1 MKGVNTKKIMSLAI
15 IGSIIVVAIMIIGT
29 IWTGR
34 SASSGARKA
43 VRNVSILYLEELAGR
58 REQVVASTLND
69 YISDLDVAIGLMT
82 PEDLSSTANLQAYQ
96 LRMKQLY
103 DLEKFA
109 FVDETGLIY
118 TSRGTRTDIDQY
130 HFDYQTLSGP
140 EISLKNEDGDNTKVV
155 IAVPT
160 DRLPYEGHY
169 LVVCFMEMDM
179 EHMLANL
186 SFESGSNN
194 TTFCNIYTPDGYSVA
209 NMVLGGLAS
218 EDNLLSA
225 FEAADIEND
234 RTVEDVRKDFEN
246 GHTGVVSFTYN
257 GVQETLYYV
266 PVHRTNWMLTYLIR
280 ESVISQ
286 QIDEIS
292 EGIIKRSLVLALL
305 TTIVLSAVFSMMLLQ
320 TRKATKLAMEKET
333 SEVMQQELEERIALQ
348 DELLEQEKQR
358 ARLDRMITA
367 LASDYRSVYYVN
379 LNKDS
384 ATCFSN
390 DDAHDNIRKDDVF
403 VFSEAFTEYA
413 NKFVSEDYR
422 EQFLEFIKPENI
434 RKGLKE
440 SHLIAFRYLV
450 KRDGVESYE
459 MLRMADARTGSAR
472 NHDQV
477 NAIGVGFSDIDEEMR
492 DSLAKNQALSDA
504 LKTAEEA
511 SRAKTVFLSSMSHE
525 IRTPMNA
532 IIGLDSLAL
541 NEPDISDTTKDY
553 LEKIG
558 SSAQHLLSLINDIL
572 DMSRIES
579 GRMSLKNEEFA
590 FSKLIEQINVIFSGQ
605 CQEKGLEYNCHINGH
620 LNDYY
625 IGDNTKLRQVL
636 INILGNAVKFTPE
649 GGSVEFTVE
658 KTGGFD
664 DRSTIQFKIKDTGIG
679 MSKEYLP
686 KIFDAFTQENAGT
699 TNKYGSSGL
708 GMAITKRIVEM
719 MNGEISVE
727 SEKNVGTTFTVN
739 VTLRDSERVL
749 ADDNDDFEV
758 HPEDMKVLVID
769 DDPLACDQA
778 RLVMNQAGIHSE
790 AVTSGSE
797 AIEMV
802 KLSQARQ
809 EPYNLIIVD
818 WQMPE
823 MDGVETTKNIRSLIG
838 EDTAVI
844 ILTAYNWDDIYEE
857 AMDAGVDSFIAKP
870 LFTENLINEFKNV
883 LKKKKIAAESIR
895 KAELEGR
902 RVILAEDIEV
912 NAQIMMKVLSMRK
925 IEADHA
931 VNGKEAVEL
940 YKNKPEGY
948 YDAILMDMRMP
959 EMDGL
964 TATRNIRAL
973 GREDS
978 ASIPIIALTANAF
991 DEDVQLSL
999 QAGLNAHLSKPVE
1012 PAVLFETLEKLI
1024 KPARGNL

>member
-160 DRLPYEGHY
+160 DRLPYEGHN

-209 NMVLGGLAS
+209 NMVLGGLAN

-292 EGIIKRSLVLALL
+292 EGIIKRSLALALL
-305 TTIVLSAVFSMMLLQ
+305 TTIVLSAVFSMMLVQ

-403 VFSEAFTEYA
+403 VFSEGFTEYA

-450 KRDGVESYE
+450 KKDGVESYE

-749 ADDNDDFEV
+749 ADDNDDLEV

-838 EDTAVI
+838 ADTAVI

-857 AMDAGVDSFIAKP
+857 AKDAGVDSFIAKP

-948 YDAILMDMRMP
+948 YDAILMDVRMP

-991 DEDVQLSL
+991 DEDVQQSL

-1024 KPARGNL
+1024 D